1 MAVFGVFIKES
12 TQDQSQLDIYTS
24 KAGPSLAGH
33 TVKVLAAYGPHV
45 TFEGPEIE
53 GAVIIEFPTMEEAK
67 AWYNSPAYQ
76 EAREYRFRGATYRAF
91 FVEGV

>member
-33 TVKVLAAYGPHV
+33 AVKVLAAYGPHA
-45 TFEGPEIE
+45 TLEGPGIE
-53 GAVIIEFPTMEEAK
+53 GAVIIEFPTMEEAQ
-67 AWYNSPAYQ
+67 AWYNSPAYR

>member
-12 TQDQSQLDIYTS
+12 TQDQSQMDIYAS

-33 TVKVLAAYGPHV
+33 TFNVLAAYGPHLTV
-45 TFEGPEIE
+45 EGPEIE
-53 GAVIIEFPTMEEAK
+53 GAVIIEFPTMDQAK
-67 AWYNSPAYQ
+67 AWYTSPAYQ
-76 EAREYRFRGATYRAF
+76 DAREYRFRGATYRAF

>member
-53 GAVIIEFPTMEEAK
+53 GAVIIEFPTMQEAK
-67 AWYNSPAYQ
+67 AWYNSPAYSD
-76 EAREYRFRGATYRAF
+76 AREHRFRGATYRAF